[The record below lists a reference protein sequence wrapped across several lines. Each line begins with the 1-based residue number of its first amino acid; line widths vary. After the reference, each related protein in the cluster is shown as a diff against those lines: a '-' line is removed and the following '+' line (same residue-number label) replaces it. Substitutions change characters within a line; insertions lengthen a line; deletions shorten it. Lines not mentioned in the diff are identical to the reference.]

1 MGFSAMLLA
10 TPLIAGPGAIKATLL
25 LESRAGGN
33 SLWLLALVLIIAAV
47 ALASAP
53 SLLLA
58 GVLSRVLGRTGNIV
72 LARLLGILLAAFT
85 TQFAADGITS
95 AFHRAD

>member
-1 MGFSAMLLA
+1 MGPSAMSLA

-58 GVLSRVLGRTGNIV
+58 GVLSRVLGRPGNIV
-72 LARLLGILLAAFT
+72 PALLGILLAAFT

>member
-1 MGFSAMLLA
+1 MGPSAMLLA

-53 SLLLA
+53 SP
-58 GVLSRVLGRTGNIV
+58 VV
-72 LARLLGILLAAFT
+72 
-85 TQFAADGITS
+85 ITYRPYAKRCAS
-95 AFHRAD
+95 